1 MIRSVSRRQWFGN
14 ITAGMTGLLASERL
28 LRGAQAPTPASRALV
43 DPRSAIKITR
53 IEIIPVNTL
62 RTIFVKMHTDA
73 GVIGIGEGTV
83 EGRIGTVVAAI
94 KELEPYLIGKDAR
107 QPAHHWQAIYRQ
119 AFYRGDIVL
128 TSALSAVDI
137 AMWDIKGKALGVP
150 VYELL
155 GGPTRDRIRVYG
167 QAENVEAARRVMAEG
182 YTSLKTSVTD
192 SRGRPARYSENP
204 DFIEG
209 LVEKVAAIRAS
220 SGRRSTSAS
229 SCTRTARRRWRWSSS
244 RRSRSSSPGGSRSRS
259 STRTCR

>member
-1 MIRSVSRRQWFGN
+1 MVHEHHRRDDR
-14 ITAGMTGLLASERL
+14 TAGERATRPRSAGPDAAS
-28 LRGAQAPTPASRALV
+28 GAIV

-62 RTIFVKMHTDA
+62 RTIFIKMHTDA
-73 GVIGIGEGTV
+73 GVVGIGEGTV

-94 KELEPYLIGKDAR
+94 KELEPYLIGKDPR

-167 QAENVEAARRVMAEG
+167 QAENAEG
-182 YTSLKTSVTD
+182 GAQRHG
-192 SRGRPARYSENP
+192 RGLHLDEDQREQQPRPA
-204 DFIEG
+204 
-209 LVEKVAAIRAS
+209 LALL
-220 SGRRSTSAS
+220 
-229 SCTRTARRRWRWSSS
+229 
-244 RRSRSSSPGGSRSRS
+244 
-259 STRTCR
+259 